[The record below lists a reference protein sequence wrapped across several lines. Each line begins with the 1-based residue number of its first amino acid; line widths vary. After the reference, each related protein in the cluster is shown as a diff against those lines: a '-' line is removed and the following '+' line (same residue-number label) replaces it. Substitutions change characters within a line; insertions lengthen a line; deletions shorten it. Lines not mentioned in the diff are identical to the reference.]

1 MSMTDSIADMLTR
14 IRNAATAKRDAVN
27 IPHSKLKEQIAN
39 ILKMEGYIKD
49 FHVVKDEK
57 QGILRVELIYFDKEQ
72 KCVVQGL
79 ERISKPGKRVYV
91 KGKEV
96 PQVLGGLG
104 VAILSTNK
112 GVLTDKECRK
122 QNIGGEVLC
131 YIW

>member
-14 IRNAATAKRDAVN
+14 IRNAATAKRDVVN
-27 IPHSKLKEQIAN
+27 IPYSKLKEQIAN

-57 QGILRVELIYFDKEQ
+57 QGILRVELIYFDKDQ

-91 KGKEV
+91 KGKEI

-112 GVLTDKECRK
+112 GVLTDRECRK